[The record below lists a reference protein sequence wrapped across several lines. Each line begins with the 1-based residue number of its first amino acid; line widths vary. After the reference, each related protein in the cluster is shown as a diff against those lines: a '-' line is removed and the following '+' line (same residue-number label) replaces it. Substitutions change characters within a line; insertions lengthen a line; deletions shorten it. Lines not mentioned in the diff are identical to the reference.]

1 VALINSNMQ
10 QTWVKGSDG
19 KLQTQWK
26 VSQKNPE
33 PVLKE
38 PEDQIQM
45 STPQERQDEID
56 EMKLQE
62 AMQKLQALN
71 SGQLRRID
79 FSDEILDKKEDHFKP
94 FESAEEL
101 LIDLVK
107 EKPSGFKEFNEKELR
122 DVLQKIG
129 CKEEDIKNAVAEYKK
144 TQTTD
149 ELKDTFLDGV
159 KAHRRYTMVQQPDGT
174 TVKAELD
181 LDDEK
186 KSIKKALENFGSF
199 SGPEDLTLMLKQ
211 AGLSEQNITNYIH
224 AYQNEK
230 FSNEM
235 KALKKGL
242 KKAEITIDTDKLKA
256 LNNRADVG
264 LFRITEGTL
273 EELSGKVDTEKLKS
287 LKGKELSPG
296 TLTEKL
302 AGLDFSKEDT
312 EQILSHSDGIMF
324 KLKPELDRDL
334 SQVGYENWQIN
345 QLENEFTKNTQPKVG
360 LNVMK
365 NTFTDFSKDG
375 IIQKAPQAAVL
386 AAQIAMCIVTGSLVP
401 PMIPMIALSLSA
413 TAIEKLLLKD
423 YSNRVQQKAQAKAL
437 AEASGIEPQYAQKIV
452 EMQAKAAEQQKQLNK
467 FTTKAMKNEEMNE
480 WVTGLLKDAENEQAL
495 GQIEAGQNVEYNG
508 LKEKFFRMIGKY
520 YKPEEAQARALFLEL
535 MLRGV
540 IVGDKDVM
548 TFLETQPEKRQEAVK
563 EKAAELKQSLIE
575 QQKAREAEEAQAAQN
590 QVQGLSQQQQ
600 IAFIKSFTDD
610 FMSSQKMKEFA
621 ENVAFKDQPEVLAN
635 IYNDKTDEESQQL
648 RASFALSAF
657 TKGIM
662 DKNPEV
668 LEFTRALGQKYDKGA
683 ITLLDNL
690 VATNVE
696 IMKMKEQGDGAE
708 IQETTEISA
717 TGGLSDQEKMATL
730 KAFTKDFLGDKKME
744 DFTRNIAF
752 KEQPQI
758 ADAIYNPQIPV
769 ENKMDPVMAAFTLG
783 ILDENPDVIA
793 FNDSV
798 TPKYQG
804 AKEEFLSDIVTQ
816 KAELINQQRAAVA
829 Q

>member
-1 VALINSNMQ
+1 MQ

-19 KLQTQWK
+19 KLQAQWR
-26 VSQKNPE
+26 VSQKTPE

-38 PEDQIQM
+38 PEDQVQI
-45 STPQERQDEID
+45 SNPQERQDEID

-71 SGQLRRID
+71 AGQLRKID
-79 FSDEILDKKEDHFKP
+79 FSDEILDEKEDHFKP
-94 FESAEEL
+94 FESAREL
-101 LIDLVK
+101 LAGIVSA
-107 EKPSGFKEFNEKELR
+107 KPAGFEEFSEKELR
-122 DVLQKIG
+122 DVLHKIG
-129 CKEEDIKNAVAEYKK
+129 CKEEDLKNAVAEYRK

-149 ELKDTFLDGV
+149 ELKEAFLDGV
-159 KAHRRYTMVQQPDGT
+159 KSHRRYTMIQNPDGT
-174 TVKAELD
+174 AVKAELD

-186 KSIKKALENFGSF
+186 KSIKKALKEFGSF

-211 AGLSEQNITNYIH
+211 AGLSEQNIAHYIK
-224 AYQNEK
+224 AYQYEK
-230 FSNEM
+230 FDSEM
-235 KALKKGL
+235 KAVKKGL
-242 KKAEITIDTDKLKA
+242 KKAEITIDTDKIKT
-256 LNNRADVG
+256 LNTR
-264 LFRITEGTL
+264 
-273 EELSGKVDTEKLKS
+273 
-287 LKGKELSPG
+287 
-296 TLTEKL
+296 
-302 AGLDFSKEDT
+302 
-312 EQILSHSDGIMF
+312 DGVVF
-324 KLKPELDRDL
+324 KPELDRDL
-334 SQVGYENWQIN
+334 TGLGYENWQIN
-345 QLENEFTKNTQPKVG
+345 QFENEFMKNPQPTVG
-360 LNVMK
+360 LKTMK
-365 NTFTDFSKDG
+365 NSFTDFSKDG
-375 IIQKAPQAAVL
+375 LIQKAPQAAVL

-437 AEASGIEPQYAQKIV
+437 AEAAGIEPQYTQKIV
-452 EMQAKAAEQQKQLNK
+452 EMQAKAMEQQKQLTK
-467 FTTKAMKNEEMNE
+467 FTNKAMKDEGMNE
-480 WVTGLLKDAENEQAL
+480 WVTGVLKDAENEQAL
-495 GQIEAGQNVEYNG
+495 GQIEAGKNVEYNG

-548 TFLETQPEKRQEAVK
+548 AFLETQPEKRQEAVK
-563 EKAAELKQSLIE
+563 EKAAELKQSLVE
-575 QQKAREAEEAQAAQN
+575 QQKARESAEAQAAQN
-590 QVQGLSQQQQ
+590 QAQGLSQQQQ

-610 FMSSQKMKEFA
+610 FMNSPKMKEFA

-648 RASFALSAF
+648 RASFALAAF

-668 LEFTRALGQKYDKGA
+668 MEFTRALGQKYDRGA

-708 IQETTEISA
+708 IQESSEISA

-730 KAFTKDFLGDKKME
+730 KAFTEDFLGDKKME

-769 ENKMDPVMAAFTLG
+769 EHKMDPVMVAFTLG
-783 ILDENPDVIA
+783 IMEENSDVIA

-804 AKEEFLSDIVTQ
+804 TKEEFLSDIVTQ